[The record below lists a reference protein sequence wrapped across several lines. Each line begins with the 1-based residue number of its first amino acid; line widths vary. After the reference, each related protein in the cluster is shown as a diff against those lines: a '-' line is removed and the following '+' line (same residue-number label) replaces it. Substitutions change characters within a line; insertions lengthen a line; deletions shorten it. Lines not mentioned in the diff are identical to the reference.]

1 MVDTALGNWNGVDDR
16 NLELQ
21 PTRHYWQNH
30 ASTSWMMMESLNQS
44 ESRSGVI
51 QVELWS
57 FATEINSNIFIGPGV

>member
-1 MVDTALGNWNGVDDR
+1 MVMVDTALGNWNGVDDR

-51 QVELWS
+51 QVEL
-57 FATEINSNIFIGPGV
+57 